1 MSLGKLACCAGLGI
15 GQFSQGFEHQLDWG
29 ELAAALV
36 LDPDALAS
44 FSRSSGSAV
53 PKHGKGLVGRCESL
67 VMVINFFSFCLIDLY
82 EVSRQVLAVLDCCKS
97 CQRAG
102 QAWLSSPF
110 TGYEGLRLLV
120 ELLACGLAEDDP
132 PALCWSGWWLSQVC
146 CL

>member
-15 GQFSQGFEHQLDWG
+15 GQFSQGFEHQFDWG
-29 ELAAALV
+29 EVAAAF
-36 LDPDALAS
+36 DALAS

-53 PKHGKGLVGRCESL
+53 PKHGKGLAGGCESL
-67 VMVINFFSFCLIDLY
+67 VMIINFFSFCLIDLY

-97 CQRAG
+97 CQRVG

-110 TGYEGLRLLV
+110 TGYEGL
-120 ELLACGLAEDDP
+120 ACGLAEEDP